1 MLKAKFSFLYF
12 CRLFKVIQHLAQ
24 HFLRQTRLPLGQGPG
39 QEGDK
44 QQIHIVLLSGYA
56 IILASYETCEKL
68 IVLLLMNLTDVVV
81 F

>member
-1 MLKAKFSFLYF
+1 MLKAKYNLLYF

-24 HFLRQTRLPLGQGPG
+24 HFLRQTRLPSGQGPE

-56 IILASYETCEKL
+56 ITQATYELSYCL
-68 IVLLLMNLTDVVV
+68 
-81 F
+81 